1 MNEHEQQESEEPE
14 DLEPSAEDAE
24 QVVGGDGRV
33 TTQPFTIT
41 KVVDKS
47 SP

>member
-1 MNEHEQQESEEPE
+1 MQEHEQREADEPD

-24 QVVGGDGRV
+24 QVVGGAVSMHDIPV
-33 TTQPFTIT
+33 V

>member
-1 MNEHEQQESEEPE
+1 VNENEQHETDEPD

-24 QVVGGDGRV
+24 QVVGGAV
-33 TTQPFTIT
+33 TMHDIP
-41 KVVDKS
+41 VVKTTDKS

>member
-1 MNEHEQQESEEPE
+1 MQEHEQQETDEPD

-24 QVVGGDGRV
+24 QVVGGAVSTHDIPV
-33 TTQPFTIT
+33 V
-41 KVVDKS
+41 KVFDKS